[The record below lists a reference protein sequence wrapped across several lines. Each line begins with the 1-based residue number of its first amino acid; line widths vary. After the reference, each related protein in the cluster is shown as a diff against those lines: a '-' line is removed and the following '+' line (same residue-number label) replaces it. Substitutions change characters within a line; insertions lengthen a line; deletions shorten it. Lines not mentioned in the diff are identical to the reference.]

1 MPKLLTDDGVT
12 LVYDDLGPRDGA
24 PVVLCHGLAAAGEQL
39 AADAAFFA
47 RRGYRVLVPDVRGHG
62 RSGKPNPMTAEGFGI
77 PRMAND
83 LVAMLDHAEAGPVHW
98 VGNSLGGIL
107 ALELLARHEARL
119 QTLATFGT
127 AYALSLPRW
136 GAQVIPWTYA
146 VFGRKL
152 YAWMAARGMTRHA
165 AARLLIAGM
174 VERFDPQVGLL
185 AAHNLTRYDLIAN
198 ALAAR
203 LPILILRGGRD
214 PQVNVV
220 LGPTLR
226 AMRGRPNFTL
236 VEVPEGG
243 HCANLDATEQ
253 VRMELLRFWQRAAR
267 S

>member
-1 MPKLLTDDGVT
+1 MPQFLTDDDVT

-24 PVVLCHGLAAAGEQL
+24 PVVLCHGLTAAGEQF

-47 RRGYRVLVPDVRGHG
+47 GRAYRVLVPDVRGHG

-77 PRMAND
+77 PRMADD

-107 ALELLARHEARL
+107 ALELLGRREARL

-136 GAQVIPWTYA
+136 SAQVIPSAYA
-146 VFGRKL
+146 VFGRKF

-165 AARLLIAGM
+165 GGRPLIASL

-185 AAHNLTRYDLIAN
+185 AAHNLARYDLIGN

-203 LPILILRGGRD
+203 LPILMLRGGRD

-253 VRMELLRFWQRAAR
+253 VRTELLRFWQRSAPR
-267 S
+267 